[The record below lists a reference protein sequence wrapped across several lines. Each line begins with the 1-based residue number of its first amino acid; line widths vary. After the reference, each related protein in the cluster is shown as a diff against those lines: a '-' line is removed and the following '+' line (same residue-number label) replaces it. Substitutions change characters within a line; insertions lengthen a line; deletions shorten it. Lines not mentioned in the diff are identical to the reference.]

1 MPVQIDEVII
11 TTTVNPQASTPGGN
25 QASEPSD
32 PVVDERELANKILQI
47 IREKSER

>member
-11 TTTVNPQASTPGGN
+11 TTTVNPQNASVSGGESTPV
-25 QASEPSD
+25 D
-32 PVVDERELANKILQI
+32 PVENERELADKILRI